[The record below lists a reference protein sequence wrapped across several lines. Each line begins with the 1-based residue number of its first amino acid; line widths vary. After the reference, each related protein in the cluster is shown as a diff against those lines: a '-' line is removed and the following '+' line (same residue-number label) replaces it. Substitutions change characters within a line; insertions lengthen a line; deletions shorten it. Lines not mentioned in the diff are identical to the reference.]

1 MAGHSTTVQALV
13 ALDGLIYAGNHGLEI
28 GGPGLSHVE
37 PSALQLREPLARMA
51 RELTAQLQGVA
62 GLIVENKG
70 LTLSIHVR
78 QVAPSEMISVV
89 NTVENVAAQNAEAF
103 RLTYGKKVL
112 EIRPKTNWNKGSA
125 ALDAQ
130 ANRFRGIG
138 SIFFR
143 RRPDR

>member
-1 MAGHSTTVQALV
+1 MSNPVRCNC
-13 ALDGLIYAGNHGLEI
+13 GNRWHG
-28 GGPGLSHVE
+28 S
-37 PSALQLREPLARMA
+37 

-112 EIRPKTNWNKGSA
+112 EIRPKTNWNKGL
-125 ALDAQ
+125 ALHRMRKQ
-130 ANRFRGIG
+130 IG
-138 SIFFR
+138 FEDRQYFF
-143 RRPDR
+143 